1 MHDAV
6 GVDVE
11 RDLDLRHAA
20 RGRREAHE
28 LEGAELLVVGRHL
41 ALALEDL
48 DEHRGLVVVGGGE
61 DLRAL
66 GRDRGVALDEA
77 GHDAAL
83 GLDAERQR
91 RDVEEQDVL
100 DLALEHAGLQR
111 GADGDDLVG
120 VDALVGLLAAG
131 ELLDQLGHGGHAG
144 GATDHHDVVDV
155 ADRDPGV
162 LDDGLERRL
171 AAVEQ
176 VARQLLELGAGE
188 RLVEVQRAVGRRGDV
203 GQVDRGL
210 HRAREL
216 DLRLLGRLAQTLQR
230 HLVLGEVDAV
240 RVLELRREVRDEAL
254 VPVVATEVVVA
265 AGGLDLDDAVADLE
279 QRHVE
284 RATTEVE
291 DQDRLLLLALV
302 EAVGESSGGGLV
314 DDAQDV
320 EARDL
325 AGLLRGLALG
335 VVEVRRDGDDRV
347 GHGVAEV
354 GLRVALELLQHARA
368 DLLRGVGLAVD
379 VDGPVGAHVALH
391 RADRAVDVGD
401 GLALGDLADEHL
413 AVLGEGD
420 DRRRRAGAL
429 GVGDD
434 GGVAALEDGD
444 DGVGG
449 AEVDADCSC
458 HGVMPFVWSGG
469 EVVVV
474 VGWCV
479 GWCGAV
485 RPGSCSERGRF
496 RSSVNRTGR

>member
-1 MHDAV
+1 MTTWSMSPTAIPASLMTAWN
-6 GVDVE
+6 G
-11 RDLDLRHAA
+11 
-20 RGRREAHE
+20 
-28 LEGAELLVVGRHL
+28 
-41 ALALEDL
+41 
-48 DEHRGLVVVGGGE
+48 
-61 DLRAL
+61 
-66 GRDRGVALDEA
+66 
-77 GHDAAL
+77 
-83 GLDAERQR
+83 
-91 RDVEEQDVL
+91 
-100 DLALEHAGLQR
+100 
-111 GADGDDLVG
+111 
-120 VDALVGLLAAG
+120 
-131 ELLDQLGHGGHAG
+131 
-144 GATDHHDVVDV
+144 
-155 ADRDPGV
+155 
-162 LDDGLERRL
+162 RL

-176 VARQLLELGAGE
+176 VAGQLLELGAGE
-188 RLVEVQRAVGRRGDV
+188 RLVEVERAVGRRGDV

-210 HRAREL
+210 HRARQL

-230 HLVLGEVDAV
+230 HLVLGQVDAV

-284 RATTEVE
+284 RATAEVE

-302 EAVGESSGGGLV
+302 EAVGERGRGGLV

-325 AGLLRGLALG
+325 AGLLGGLALG
-335 VVEVRRDGDDRV
+335 VVEVRRHRDDRV

-354 GLRVALELLQHARA
+354 GLGVALELLQHARA

-379 VDGPVGAHVALH
+379 VDVPDGAHVALDG
-391 RADRAVDVGD
+391 ADRAVDVGD
-401 GLALGDLADEHL
+401 GLALGHLADEHL

-434 GGVAALEDGD
+434 GGLAALEDGD

-458 HGVMPFVWSGG
+458 HGAMPFVWCGT
-469 EVVVV
+469 
-474 VGWCV
+474 VGRCASAAGSSL
-479 GWCGAV
+479 GW
-485 RPGSCSERGRF
+485 F
-496 RSSVNRTGR
+496 TSSVNRTSR